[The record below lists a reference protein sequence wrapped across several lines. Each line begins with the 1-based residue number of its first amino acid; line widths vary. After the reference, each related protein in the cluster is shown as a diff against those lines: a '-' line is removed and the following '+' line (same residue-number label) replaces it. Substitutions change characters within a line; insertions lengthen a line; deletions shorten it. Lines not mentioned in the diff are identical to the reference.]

1 MKKLKLAFWKADDI
15 TLVIKLVESVGFR
28 ESKENGYIHVG
39 GDCLTVFT
47 YYDFRLI
54 LPESKWVAHDVD
66 SITYTSKEARDRDL
80 KKIVEHISKELFKRS
95 NPTVKVDGPVTIYTW
110 EKK

>member
-28 ESKENGYIHVG
+28 ESKEHGYIHVG

-54 LPESKWVAHDVD
+54 LPESKWIAHDVD
-66 SITYTSKEARDRDL
+66 SITYTSKESRDRDL
-80 KKIVEHISKELFKRS
+80 KKIVEHISKELFTRS
-95 NPTVKVDGPVTIYTW
+95 KPKVKVDGPVTIYSW
-110 EKK
+110 EEK

>member
-15 TLVIKLVESVGFR
+15 TLVIKLLESVGFR
-28 ESKENGYIHVG
+28 KSKENGYIRVG

-54 LPESKWVAHDVD
+54 LPESKWIAHDVD

-80 KKIVEHISKELFKRS
+80 KKIVEQISKELFKRS